1 MDYTDK
7 FFQFYEYL
15 KNKGEISTYV
25 ELADILNTNKAGIN
39 DLKSG
44 KKKLSLENILSMKK
58 SYLILNLDWFA
69 SDDVCY

>member
-15 KNKGEISTYV
+15 KNMGEISTYV

-44 KKKLSLENILSMKK
+44 KKKLSLEQLVK
-58 SYLILNLDWFA
+58 
-69 SDDVCY
+69 